1 MRRLVFNLFFI
12 LISLSAFAQTSVL
25 SPAGT
30 ENDSVRSRV
39 IIIPYNPIFYL
50 SDVDRDLAAANKKD
64 VATIR
69 QDFRQ
74 GLDASL
80 YLTLKAEEHDAKSLL
95 RNSGAAIAK
104 ELPAIYANLDYHYAQ
119 PLTGSE
125 NQKPKK
131 EKKNKTPKVVAGP
144 GPGEI
149 GAASHGAAA
158 GDLDNSDIVIFTQDK
173 DKLGYMNVSVKD
185 STLLPQLAQKFNADY
200 FLFINQFE
208 LAIDHNDCID
218 LANKIYNREIKVH
231 YSVFNAEG
239 KQIKGDKVIA
249 KIPSN
254 EYDVEE
260 IIRKNFPQISR
271 QLADALR

>member
-1 MRRLVFNLFFI
+1 MRNSLLTLLLI
-12 LISLSAFAQTSVL
+12 LTGLHVFAQDSVL
-25 SPAGT
+25 SPAST
-30 ENDSVRSRV
+30 EDDSVKSRV
-39 IIIPYNPIFYL
+39 IIIPYNPLFYL
-50 SDVDRDLAAANKKD
+50 SDVDRDLAEANKKD

-95 RNSGAAIAK
+95 RSSGALIAK
-104 ELPAIYANLDYHYAQ
+104 ELPNIYANLDYKYAQ
-119 PLTGSE
+119 PMSDTDKE
-125 NQKPKK
+125 KVKKPKK
-131 EKKNKTPKVVAGP
+131 SKSVAVSGP

-149 GAASHGAAA
+149 GGPDYGSVSK
-158 GDLDNSDIVIFTQDK
+158 DIDNEDVLTFSQDK
-173 DKLGYMNVSVKD
+173 EKLGYMNVSIKD
-185 STLLPQLAQKFNADY
+185 TSLLPFLAQKFNADY

-208 LAIDHNDCID
+208 LHINHNDCID

-239 KQIKGDKVIA
+239 KQIKGDKIIA
-249 KIPSN
+249 RFPSN
-254 EYDVEE
+254 EYDVNE

-271 QLADALR
+271 QLADTLR

>member
-1 MRRLVFNLFFI
+1 MRKLLFNLFFI
-12 LISLSAFAQTSVL
+12 LISLGAFAQNSVL
-25 SPAGT
+25 APAGT
-30 ENDSVRSRV
+30 ENDSVKSRV
-39 IIIPYNPIFYL
+39 IIIPYNPLFYL

-104 ELPAIYANLDYHYAQ
+104 ELPYIYANLDYRYAQ
-119 PLTGSE
+119 PLTGLE
-125 NQKPKK
+125 TQKPKK
-131 EKKNKTPKVVAGP
+131 EKKSKTAVVVAGP

-149 GAASHGAAA
+149 GGSSQMKTA
-158 GDLDNSDIVIFTQDK
+158 GDLDNSDVLIFTQDK
-173 DKLGYMNVSVKD
+173 EKLGYMNVSVKD
-185 STLLPQLAQKFNADY
+185 STLLPHLAQKFNADY